1 MKKGIL
7 LWLSMLLTWHQ
18 TVADPS
24 HIKDNNTEKE
34 IFFNFSENQ
43 KSNKENT
50 VSSEE
55 FLEILQWD
63 IKQKIINW
71 TLVYFDKH
79 VTFKLTPDEKT
90 QLKHDLEKFL
100 SKYPNIISI
109 SGDNVILNIT
119 ESQFQEFF
127 KVLLPYF
134 GKWEALRD
142 YPKIV
147 RENDYAIL
155 RHIRKSK
162 WEKAEFYFF
171 HYFGYLIMDIVE
183 SLWNYGMTIDY
194 YTAKMLSVMPNA
206 YIQEK
211 NYDKD
216 MLNSDI
222 RNLPKYF

>member
-1 MKKGIL
+1 MISKGL
-7 LWLSMLLTWHQ
+7 LVWLSLLSSNWTE
-18 TVADPS
+18 
-24 HIKDNNTEKE
+24 IKNNEIIPEAQEKIHE
-34 IFFNFSENQ
+34 ILSENQ
-43 KSNKENT
+43 KIDEENT
-50 VSSEE
+50 VSSKE

-109 SGDNVILNIT
+109 SGNKVILNIT

-171 HYFGYLIMDIVE
+171 HYFGYLIMDI
-183 SLWNYGMTIDY
+183 Y
-194 YTAKMLSVMPNA
+194 YFILSCFN
-206 YIQEK
+206 
-211 NYDKD
+211 
-216 MLNSDI
+216 
-222 RNLPKYF
+222 

>member
-1 MKKGIL
+1 MINKTL
-7 LWLSMLLTWHQ
+7 LVWLSL
-18 TVADPS
+18 VSPNS
-24 HIKDNNTEKE
+24 EEIKPNNTISQAQES
-34 IFFNFSENQ
+34 IQSTFSENP
-43 KSNKENT
+43 KINT
-50 VSSEE
+50 ESTISSEE
-55 FLEILQWD
+55 FLELLQWD
-63 IKQKIINW
+63 LKQKIINW

-79 VTFKLTPDEKT
+79 VTFKLDPIEKV
-90 QLKHDLEKFL
+90 QLKRDLEKFL

-109 SGDNVILNIT
+109 SGNKVILNIT

-142 YPKIV
+142 YPKII

-194 YTAKMLSVMPNA
+194 YTAKMLSVMPNT

-211 NYDKD
+211 TYDKD
-216 MLNSDI
+216 MLDSDI